1 MANLPT
7 GKSERFT
14 AEETDLLV
22 REVKARQNQIYGDS
36 RQAPKLPEVKQ
47 AWEEVAAIVS
57 SSSGITRTVTQC
69 RKRYNDVRRRGKQRV
84 AAHRHQQ
91 HATGGGPPNTTN
103 DLTPAE
109 DIAASTLS
117 VESIEGFGGLQVGVQ
132 APLADDP
139 GAGPCSWQLGPGAGP
154 SCQEQ
159 AAVVG
164 EEETAP
170 APPTRRRRRLRQL
183 ARPEDH
189 PFVEVQ
195 RGGFTMLEREL
206 GGLRRSVGRLN
217 TRLSRV
223 EGLLRPLGRIADSL
237 DRLAGAAERLLQ
249 RGTPPDSPPPP
260 PPPPI
265 SVSSTLDDASE
276 EDRAQS
282 KLSSSSKECGG
293 SRSPRGYRMLL
304 YLLLDY
310 LFESGSLP
318 GPQPCAPSSVTTSSS
333 SSSSQ
338 HAFKTSMHTGE

>member
-1 MANLPT
+1 MAGLPT

-91 HATGGGPPNTTN
+91 HATGGGPPNTTD

-139 GAGPCSWQLGPGAGP
+139 GAGP

-170 APPTRRRRRLRQL
+170 APPTRRRRRQL
-183 ARPEDH
+183 ARSEDH

-276 EDRAQS
+276 KGRAQS
-282 KLSSSSKECGG
+282 KLSSRAQLSGLPRS
-293 SRSPRGYRMLL
+293 SPR
-304 YLLLDY
+304 
-310 LFESGSLP
+310 
-318 GPQPCAPSSVTTSSS
+318 C
-333 SSSSQ
+333 
-338 HAFKTSMHTGE
+338 